1 MDLEYIDDILDRD
14 KSYLYYKNKPILS
27 ASNIKNLKLDIKKHI
42 DPPDV
47 NIKVFIVSFNKSANV
62 DKMFMVS
69 CFQSTITTKLS
80 LVDKDDDNGKII
92 TYSKKE
98 LEKRKF
104 RLSDVTKIISAIKNN
119 KISFSSAKTS
129 ISEILEKR

>member
-1 MDLEYIDDILDRD
+1 MDLKYIDNILDYD
-14 KSYLYYKNKPILS
+14 KCYLYYKNKPILS
-27 ASNIKNLKLDIKKHI
+27 ASNIKNLKQEIKKHI
-42 DPPDV
+42 DSPDKD
-47 NIKVFIVSFNKSANV
+47 IKVFIVSFNKSARR

-80 LVDKDDDNGKII
+80 LVDEDDDNGKII

-104 RLSDVTKIISAIKNN
+104 KLSDVVKIIKAIKNRR
-119 KISFSSAKTS
+119 ISFSSAKTS
-129 ISEILEKR
+129 ISEILENS